1 MIYQLP
7 NGRVIHLTIDQ
18 YLDLTDEDIQYMMSA
33 NVGDHV
39 NSPWY
44 GSAISKKKKKDP
56 EEDVDKSM
64 DFQDDDEDKSHGVG
78 IDDEALDEFPEIP
91 DNSDLD

>member
-1 MIYQLP
+1 MVQQYQ
-7 NGRVIHLTIDQ
+7 RK
-18 YLDLTDEDIQYMMSA
+18 E
-33 NVGDHV
+33 
-39 NSPWY
+39 
-44 GSAISKKKKKDP
+44 KDP

-64 DFQDDDEDKSHGVG
+64 DYQDDDEDKSHGVG